1 MARLRFGLTDT
12 QLRKV
17 KAGSK
22 PFNLY
27 DGGGLYLTI
36 APTGAKWWRLKFRFA
51 GRERR
56 MGLGSYPE
64 VTLAEARDRTTSARA
79 LLRDGQDPSI
89 ERQAERRRIMIA
101 AANTFAAIA
110 AEWME
115 KREGKLAASS
125 QEKNAWLLEQVAHSL
140 GPRPIADIRAP
151 DVLAALRKIEAR
163 GRHETAR
170 RAKQCIGMVF
180 RYAIATGRADR
191 DPSGDLRGALTPPTS
206 RPRSAVTAPDD
217 VAGLLRA
224 IEAYTGQPTTH
235 AALRLA
241 PLVFVRPGELRS
253 AEWSEFDLDGAE
265 WRIPAARMK
274 MREEHVVPLAGQ
286 AVTIMRALQPLSGR
300 SRYVFPSLRSMQR
313 PMSENTINAALRR
326 MGFDK
331 ETMTGHGFR
340 AMASTRLNEMG
351 WKPDVIER
359 QLAHAERNKVRAV
372 YNRAQYMADRKQMM
386 QVWADYLDTLRTGS
400 NVVSIRQRKR
410 GARAAD
416 GARE

>member
-1 MARLRFGLTDT
+1 MTHLRGGLTDT
-12 QLRKV
+12 QVRKA
-17 KAGSK
+17 KAKGK

-27 DGGGLYLTI
+27 DSDGLYITI
-36 APTGAKWWRLKFRFA
+36 APSGAKWWRLKFRFA

-64 VTLAEARDRTTSARA
+64 VTLAEARERTHSARA

-89 ERQAERRRIMIA
+89 ARQAERRRTMMA
-101 AANTFAAIA
+101 AAHTFAAIA

-115 KREGKLAASS
+115 KREGKLAATS
-125 QEKNAWLLEQVAHSL
+125 QEKNAWMLELVANSL
-140 GPRPIADIRAP
+140 GPRPIADIKAP
-151 DVLAALRKIEAR
+151 DVLAALRRIEAR

-170 RAKQCIGMVF
+170 RTKQCIGMVF
-180 RYAIATGRADR
+180 RYAIATGHAER
-191 DPSGDLRGALTPPTS
+191 DPTADLRGALTPPTS
-206 RPRSAVTAPDD
+206 KPRAAVTAPGD
-217 VAGLLRA
+217 VAGLLHA

-241 PLVFVRPGELRS
+241 PMVFVRPGELRS

-274 MREEHVVPLAGQ
+274 MREEHVVPLAIQ
-286 AVTIMRALQPLSGR
+286 AVTILRKLEPITGSG
-300 SRYVFPSLRSMQR
+300 RYVFPSLRSMQR

-340 AMASTRLNEMG
+340 ALASTRLNEMG
-351 WKPDVIER
+351 WSPDVIER

-372 YNRAQYMADRKQMM
+372 YNRAQYMAERRKMM
-386 QVWADYLDTLRTGS
+386 QQWADYLDTLKQGG
-400 NVVSIRQRKR
+400 NVVPIRKA
-410 GARAAD
+410 AR
-416 GARE
+416 